1 VEAVLMSAKKLFSW
15 NITAPGRFG
24 RVHPVLENLLG
35 EKSLSGKTIHPQLP
49 RWVRADRV
57 FETHREEDERV
68 LLDTGLGEKKEISI
82 RRIPVLAPDNTVAS
96 VVCCGCEI
104 TDRGTETLRQEDED
118 HLLSEDPILRIT
130 WENLHTCTP
139 RFVSQNAEAVT
150 GYSPGD
156 FLSGA
161 VSYYE
166 CIHPGDRHR
175 IMEEINAGIKR
186 RNTVIKHSPYAL
198 VRKDRSIMWVH
209 HHTLAKYRNGT
220 PALYT
225 SYILDITQKTG
236 DERRTERDREY
247 FLNITESL
255 NIGTWKWDISTGHTY
270 FDASWAKMIG
280 YTQDE
285 LQPMTF
291 ATWESLI
298 HPHDRE
304 PVTVQIND
312 YLNAPAGELSIQ
324 FRMKHKEGHWIWIHS
339 KGKVFEQ
346 NADGTPAAL
355 FGSHIEITENKHALN
370 TLRKMNIAIDQTA
383 STVVITDTDGAIEY
397 VNPAFTKTTGY
408 SFQEVE
414 GKNPRILQS
423 GNLSSEYYE
432 EMWNTITSGRTW
444 HGKFENLRKSGSL
457 YYESATITP
466 IQDYAGKISGYIAI
480 KEDVTEGTLREKKL
494 QKQYREVRTL
504 NRLMQGRESQIRKLK
519 KKVNSLLERQGETP
533 DYTADTAVL
542 EQAHEP
548 PPYSE
553 HDIANDFRHME
564 ERMQVIISELQN
576 LLLHMGTTNHG
587 THLKALLKKEKE
599 FFAEHKKL
607 RHKSRHLMNYLNESG
622 KNILSIAEDE
632 EQMRQRS
639 EEYTLALSKERDKAK
654 KLAAKAREAS
664 REKSDFIANISHE
677 IRTPLNGILGFIRML
692 LSTQLDEK
700 QEQIARTIDSS
711 GKMLENLI
719 NDILSLSKIEAGRI
733 TLENIPFNLRTIT
746 EEIRAQHI
754 FTAEEKNLV
763 LETDI
768 AADTPLFLSGDPFR
782 IQQILNNL
790 VANALKFTEKGY
802 VRILAECTHR
812 SNNEVVIKISVQDTG
827 IGVDKKHL
835 DILFDKYSQA
845 THSITRK
852 YGGTGLGLNISK
864 QLTTR
869 MGGEIGAESF
879 PGKGSTF
886 WFSIPLKNRSTT
898 GKPDDLAT
906 TQNRTEK
913 DYSHLRILVAEDNE
927 INIELTRAL
936 FNELG
941 VSPDHAKDGREV
953 IEMTERNAYD
963 IIFMDV
969 QMPEIDGY
977 ETTQYI
983 RKHNSRN
990 KTTPVIAMTA
1000 HSRSEI
1006 EDKGYDAGMNAYISK
1021 PVRIEKIEE
1030 MLRKTPTDRLERTG
1044 PENQDQEPN
1053 LSLFNK
1059 EIFLKRVLGKKDVAV
1074 KILTA
1079 FIQRSPK
1086 DIEEIKKAY
1095 NNNNLTSLTH
1105 LTHTLKGAASNL
1117 GAEKL
1122 NLCAARIEDGAHTEN
1137 AETLPVL
1144 MENINPLL
1152 TDTLNAMEK
1161 ALSEGYFDSEPS

>member
-1 VEAVLMSAKKLFSW
+1 MSAKKLFSW

-35 EKSLSGKTIHPQLP
+35 EKNLSGKPIPPQSP
-49 RWVRADRV
+49 SWVRADRV
-57 FETHREEDERV
+57 FETKQEETEII
-68 LLDTGLGEKKEISI
+68 LLDHNHGEKIEISI
-82 RRIPVLAPDNTVAS
+82 RRIPVLSQDNTVAS
-96 VVCCGCEI
+96 VVCCGCDI
-104 TDRGTETLRQEDED
+104 TDRGTETLRQEDEH
-118 HLLSEDPILRIT
+118 HLFSEDPILRIT
-130 WENLHTCTP
+130 WEDLHTFTP

-150 GYSPGD
+150 GYSQGD
-156 FLSGA
+156 LLSGA

-175 IMEEINAGIKR
+175 IMEEINAGIER
-186 RNTVIKHSPYAL
+186 RDTVIKHSPYAL
-198 VRKDRSIMWVH
+198 VRKDRNIMWVH
-209 HHTLAKYRNGT
+209 HHTLAKYRDGT

-225 SYILDITQKTG
+225 SYIIDITQKTE
-236 DERRTERDREY
+236 DERRTDRDREY

-255 NIGTWKWDISTGHTY
+255 NIGTWKWDVSTGHTF
-270 FDASWAKMIG
+270 FDASWAKIIG

-304 PVTVQIND
+304 PVTAKID
-312 YLNAPAGELSIQ
+312 EYLTTAAGELNIQ
-324 FRMKHKEGHWIWIHS
+324 FRMKHKEGHWVWIHS
-339 KGKVFEQ
+339 KGKVLKE
-346 NADGTPAAL
+346 NSDGTPALL
-355 FGSHIEITENKHALN
+355 FGSHIEITENKHALD
-370 TLRKMNIAIDQTA
+370 TLRKMDIAIEQTA
-383 STVVITDTDGAIEY
+383 STVVITDTDGSIEY

-408 SFQEVE
+408 TFQEVE

-423 GNLSSEYYE
+423 GNLSGEYYK
-432 EMWNTITSGRTW
+432 EMWDTITAGRTW
-444 HGKFENLRKSGSL
+444 HGKFENLRKSGTL

-466 IQDYAGKISGYIAI
+466 IQDYSGKISGYIAI
-480 KEDVTEGTLREKKL
+480 KEDVTEHTLREKKL

-519 KKVNSLLERQGETP
+519 EEVNSLLETQGGKPE
-533 DYTADTAVL
+533 YTANASVL

-553 HDIANDFRHME
+553 HDIADDFRHLE
-564 ERMQVIISELQN
+564 ERMQVIISELQH
-576 LLLHMGTTNHG
+576 LLLHMDTTQQRSQ
-587 THLKALLKKEKE
+587 LKALLEKE
-599 FFAEHKKL
+599 EDFFAEHKNL
-607 RHKSRHLMNYLNESG
+607 RHKSSRLMDYLNESG

-639 EEYTLALSKERDKAK
+639 EEYTLALSKERDKAE
-654 KLAAKAREAS
+654 KLAAKARAAS
-664 REKSDFIANISHE
+664 REKSDFIANVSHE

-719 NDILSLSKIEAGRI
+719 NDILSISKIEAGKI
-733 TLENIPFNLRTIT
+733 TLENIPFNLNTLIEELRT
-746 EEIRAQHI
+746 QHT
-754 FTAEEKNLV
+754 FTAEEKDLA

-768 AADTPLFLSGDPFR
+768 GADTPLFLYGDPFR

-812 SNNEVVIKISVQDTG
+812 RKNEVVIKISVQDTG

-835 DILFDKYSQA
+835 NILFDKYSQA
-845 THSITRK
+845 THSTTRK
-852 YGGTGLGLNISK
+852 YGGTGLGLNIAK

-869 MGGEIGAESF
+869 MGGEIGAESI
-879 PGKGSTF
+879 PGTGSTF
-886 WFSIPLKNRSTT
+886 WFSIPLKKSIEA
-898 GKPDDLAT
+898 GKPDDWTT
-906 TQNRTEK
+906 TQNRTDK
-913 DYSHLRILVAEDNE
+913 DFSHLRILVAEDNE

-941 VSPDHAKDGREV
+941 VKPDHAKDGKEV

-977 ETTQYI
+977 ETTRYI

-990 KTTPVIAMTA
+990 KTTPVVAMTA

-1006 EDKGYDAGMNAYISK
+1006 EDKGYESGMNAYISK

-1030 MLRKTPTDRLERTG
+1030 MIRKTPTTRLKKTG
-1044 PENQDQEPN
+1044 TENQDQEPN

-1059 EIFLKRVLGKKDVAV
+1059 EMFLKRVLGKKDVAV
-1074 KILTA
+1074 KIITA

-1086 DIEEIKKAY
+1086 DIEEIKTAY
-1095 NNNNLTSLTH
+1095 KSNNLTALTH
-1105 LTHTLKGAASNL
+1105 LAHTLKGAASNL

-1137 AETLPVL
+1137 TETLPVL
-1144 MENINPLL
+1144 MENISSLL